1 MVIALF
7 AIAARIPLA
16 ATDRPIPPAP
26 AKPVPL
32 IAELLDIPFP
42 TKQFP
47 PFNVGVIPLI
57 VFISFPEELTPF
69 NCEDI
74 INSCKI
80 CWTELCGSF
89 GSISC
94 SCAVGCCMVDK
105 LPGEIEELKL
115 ILHGAKDEGSFEA
128 HAPYLREAFNE
139 GTNATQLAEA
149 KLGSKGLGTGQ
160 EDAKAP
166 LLKNMPQCCHPSYHE
181 ESGAYIVEIVLCIV
195 VEQFE
200 IIHTRRRGP
209 VRDLIMQRD
218 KIRAIGELDY
228 SRAHIRLRQPSK
240 SVYKI
245 EAEAKELRKTSVN
258 VLLIKI
264 AESEELRVDA
274 RVLDQ
279 GMKLA
284 VRSVV
289 PFLLRGVGDKDD
301 GEDTTIPEVTK
312 TIKDLL

>member
-1 MVIALF
+1 M
-7 AIAARIPLA
+7 
-16 ATDRPIPPAP
+16 
-26 AKPVPL
+26 
-32 IAELLDIPFP
+32 EM
-42 TKQFP
+42 
-47 PFNVGVIPLI
+47 
-57 VFISFPEELTPF
+57 S
-69 NCEDI
+69 
-74 INSCKI
+74 
-80 CWTELCGSF
+80 
-89 GSISC
+89 
-94 SCAVGCCMVDK
+94 
-105 LPGEIEELKL
+105 PG
-115 ILHGAKDEGSFEA
+115 GDMM
-128 HAPYLREAFNE
+128 
-139 GTNATQLAEA
+139 Q
-149 KLGSKGLGTGQ
+149 
-160 EDAKAP
+160 
-166 LLKNMPQCCHPSYHE
+166 
-181 ESGAYIVEIVLCIV
+181 CIV
-195 VEQFE
+195 VELFE

-228 SRAHIRLRQPSK
+228 SRAHIRLRLPSK

-284 VRSVV
+284 VRTVV